1 MLTGDRVM
9 VRSNDDEPLMIGT
22 IIDFD
27 SCNNTSKEFLPI
39 VVDEKTDKPYICF
52 GMVLP
57 YQQSIAEA
65 LEKLTPKQQWD
76 WLNKHYGD
84 VIKKYRYLDST
95 S

>member
-9 VRSNDDEPLMIGT
+9 VRSNNDEPLMIGT

-27 SCNNTSKEFLPI
+27 TCNFASKEFLPI
-39 VVDEKTDKPYICF
+39 VMDEKTDKEYICF

-57 YQQSIAEA
+57 YQQSMAEQ

-76 WLNKHYGD
+76 FLDKHFGD
-84 VIKKYRYLDST
+84 FIRKYRYADST